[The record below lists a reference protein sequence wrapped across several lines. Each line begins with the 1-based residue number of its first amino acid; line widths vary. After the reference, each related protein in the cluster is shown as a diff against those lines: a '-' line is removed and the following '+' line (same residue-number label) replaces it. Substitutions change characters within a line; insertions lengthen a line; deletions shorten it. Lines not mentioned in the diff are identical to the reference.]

1 MDPITLIVT
10 ALSTG
15 ASAGAVEAL
24 KDDAREAV
32 KASHAKL
39 TRLARKRLIG
49 QPDGEVA
56 LEQHGT
62 APQKWE
68 LTLADELTKA
78 AAASDSGLI
87 AAAKALMELAD
98 QADTRIGKY
107 NVTVKNSEG
116 VLIGDGNIQVN
127 SFRTRPGRS
136 ASPDTPAARRV
147 K

>member
-15 ASAGAVEAL
+15 ASAGAAEAL

-39 TRLARKRLIG
+39 ARLAKKRLAS
-49 QPDGEVA
+49 QPDGEMA

-68 LTLADELTKA
+68 LMLADELAKA
-78 AAASDSGLI
+78 GAASDAGLI
-87 AAAKALMELAD
+87 AAAKALMELTD
-98 QADTRIGKY
+98 QADTRTSKY
-107 NVTVKNSEG
+107 NVTVKNSTG
-116 VLIGDGNIQVN
+116 VQIGDGNILVN
-127 SFRTRPGRS
+127 RVRT
-136 ASPDTPAARRV
+136 
-147 K
+147 

>member
-15 ASAGAVEAL
+15 ASAGAAEAL
-24 KDDAREAV
+24 KNDAREAV

-39 TRLARKRLIG
+39 TRLAKKRLAG

-62 APQKWE
+62 APQRWE
-68 LTLADELTKA
+68 SVLADELAKA
-78 AAASDSGLI
+78 GAASDTGLI
-87 AAAKALMELAD
+87 SAAEALMELAD
-98 QADTRIGKY
+98 QAHTRTGKY
-107 NVTVKNSEG
+107 NVTVKNSKG

-127 SFRTRPGRS
+127 RF
-136 ASPDTPAARRV
+136 
-147 K
+147 